1 MKLKNK
7 TKRCRVS
14 IFVLVGMGLLIALIA
29 TSSAQA
35 SESVFIQLKAQMGDT
50 YKREYR
56 LVSRT
61 VQKQQGYA
69 SSTAEQ
75 TVTIVVSSKVISL
88 NKKGRIEV
96 EQKLDR
102 LKYEQFSPGRGRSI
116 FDSANPMH
124 IKAAREDPGMV
135 FLLAS
140 LGSRWI
146 LVLEPNGEVWDEEF
160 HIPGTGQDTSTEFL
174 TKNFL
179 KQFLNMA
186 SISFP
191 SGPVRRGDNW
201 ECGTIDLPTAGG
213 RLIGTVQCVLE
224 KIRNQEGKSSA
235 VIRVKRSVS
244 LKPIPGSGVRSR
256 LLKFDEGG
264 SFTFLI
270 DRGEVG
276 AIDLKGSSII
286 EAESRGNTFKRTT
299 TNELTVTEARR

>member
-1 MKLKNK
+1 MKLMNN
-7 TKRCRVS
+7 TKRC
-14 IFVLVGMGLLIALIA
+14 LVGVCVLSGMGFLIALIA
-29 TSSAQA
+29 FSSAQA
-35 SESVFIQLKAQMGDT
+35 SESVSIKLKAQTGDT

-61 VQKQQGYA
+61 AQEQQGYA
-69 SSTAEQ
+69 PRTAEQ
-75 TVTIVVSSKVISL
+75 TVTIIVSSEVISV
-88 NKKGRIEV
+88 NRKGRIEI

-102 LKYEQFSPGRGRSI
+102 LKYEQFFPGRGRSI
-116 FDSANPMH
+116 FDSANPAHME
-124 IKAAREDPGMV
+124 AAREDAGLA

-140 LGSRWI
+140 LGSHWI

-186 SISFP
+186 YLSFP
-191 SGPVRRGDNW
+191 SGAVRRGDNW

-213 RLIGTVQCVLE
+213 RLIGAVQCALE
-224 KIRNQEGKSSA
+224 KIRKQGGKSTA
-235 VIRVKRSVS
+235 VISVKRSVK
-244 LKPIPGSGVRSR
+244 LKPTAGNAVRSK
-256 LLKFDEGG
+256 LLKHEEGG

-276 AIDLKGSSII
+276 VIDLEGKSII
-286 EAESRGNTFKRTT
+286 EADIRGNTVKRTT